1 MLAPSSPKKLIG
13 YNHFGFELKAMM
25 LLRWDMFVEKQLK
38 IGWAGRNT
46 GSEELK
52 YFEGLIGSLGVSNN
66 AKSLDK
72 ARSDK

>member
-1 MLAPSSPKKLIG
+1 
-13 YNHFGFELKAMM
+13 MM